1 MDRPVVEITINDTGN
16 IEFSVHNNEIKRL
29 NESQFAK
36 VIKTLTQLKT
46 TVSMARELTKA
57 E

>member
-1 MDRPVVEITINDTGN
+1 MDRRVVEITINDTGN
-16 IEFSVHNNEIKRL
+16 IEFSVFNNEIKGL
-29 NESQFAK
+29 NESQFSK

>member
-1 MDRPVVEITINDTGN
+1 MDRRVVEITINDSGN
-16 IEFSVHNNEIKRL
+16 IEFSVYNDEIKKL
-29 NESQFAK
+29 NEPQFAK

-46 TVSMARELTKA
+46 TVSIAREITKG

>member
-1 MDRPVVEITINDTGN
+1 MDRRVVEITINDSGN
-16 IEFSVHNNEIKRL
+16 IEFSVYNDEIKKL
-29 NESQFAK
+29 NEPQFAK

-46 TVSMARELTKA
+46 TVSMAREITKS

>member
-1 MDRPVVEITINDTGN
+1 MDRRIVEITINDSGN
-16 IEFSVHNNEIKRL
+16 IEFSVYNDEIKKL

-46 TVSMARELTKA
+46 TVSMAREITRG